1 MADTYTAQASDC
13 ATSTSAASAT
23 RILVV
28 AASDSASAGDL
39 SLPQNPSADSAT
51 FTDLAVS
58 VMDLGRFR
66 RGDWIPLKF
75 TLQQIPD
82 AIPIAVILD
91 SNSDQIASLL
101 MPACDAG
108 RLTYSLPVQVSL
120 SYSVGNFSVFYH
132 YILAGTA
139 TLQQAAFEVVPGGD
153 SGGSVISLYSID
165 RPEVRSIVAQLD
177 SGVLVLG
184 RSPTVKE

>member
-1 MADTYTAQASDC
+1 MADFNAPASDS
-13 ATSTSAASAT
+13 AHVTSVASAT

-28 AASDSASAGDL
+28 GASDSFASTDN

-51 FTDLAVS
+51 FTDLALS

-66 RGDWIPLKF
+66 RGDWVPLSFTVQQLPDSIPV
-75 TLQQIPD
+75 
-82 AIPIAVILD
+82 AVILD
-91 SNSDQIASLL
+91 INSVQVDAKM
-101 MPACDAG
+101 MPAVTPDG
-108 RLTYSLPVQVSL
+108 LTFLLPYQIGL
-120 SYSVGNFSVFYH
+120 LYEVGNFNVYFSYV
-132 YILAGTA
+132 LSGTP
-139 TLQQAAFEVVPGGD
+139 TLQNAAFEVVPGGD
-153 SGGSVISLYSID
+153 SGGAVISLYSID

>member
-1 MADTYTAQASDC
+1 MADINAQASDA
-13 ATSTSAASAT
+13 ATLKSVASAT

-28 AASDSASAGDL
+28 GASDSFTSTDN

-51 FTDLAVS
+51 FTDLALS

-66 RGDWIPLKF
+66 RGDWVPLSF
-75 TLQQIPD
+75 TVQQIPD
-82 AIPIAVILD
+82 AIPVAVILD
-91 SNSDQIASLL
+91 SNSTQIDIKM
-101 MPACDAG
+101 MPAVTPDG
-108 RLTYSLPVQVSL
+108 LTFLLPYQVGL
-120 SYSVGNFSVFYH
+120 AYETGIFTVFYH
-132 YILAGTA
+132 YVVSGTS
-139 TLQQAAFEVVPGGD
+139 TLQNAAFEVVPGGD
-153 SGGSVISLYSID
+153 SGGTVISLYSID